1 MADGCYPIRVL
12 RLTFMVSL
20 LLSGPVAY
28 GVALIGF
35 HVNSS
40 FTPGFVVAGLFM
52 LTCLVS
58 FIALA
63 VWPCP
68 QCHRRFVRFN
78 AFWPR
83 SCSHCGQA
91 C

>member
-1 MADGCYPIRVL
+1 MTDGCKPIRIL
-12 RLTFMVSL
+12 RTTFLLSL
-20 LLSGPVAY
+20 LLCGPVVY
-28 GVALIGF
+28 GVFLIGF
-35 HVNSS
+35 HVSRS
-40 FTPGFVVAGLFM
+40 FTAGFVLAGLFM
-52 LTCLVS
+52 VTCLVS

-63 VWPCP
+63 IWPCP

-83 SCSHCGQA
+83 RCSHCGQG